1 MFVADIFL
9 SDSENAIRLCE
20 SSLQMQHY
28 SSSKTAYY
36 VNMASAFANT
46 SKAGLRKS
54 VFRGPGRFAVPLLL
68 SLRDP
73 YLAFPS
79 APEGL
84 PALEGQIDAKG

>member
-1 MFVADIFL
+1 
-9 SDSENAIRLCE
+9 
-20 SSLQMQHY
+20 MQHY

-68 SLRDP
+68 SLCDP
-73 YLAFPS
+73 YLALPS